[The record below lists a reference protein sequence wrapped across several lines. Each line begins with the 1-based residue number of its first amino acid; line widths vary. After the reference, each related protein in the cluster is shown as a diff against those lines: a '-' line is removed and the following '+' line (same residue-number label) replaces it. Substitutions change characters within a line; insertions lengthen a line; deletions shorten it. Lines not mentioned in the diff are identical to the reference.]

1 LPLAKLAEVTFVPGS
16 VSRRECRREALRR
29 QRQSLE
35 DQSSGNDLQECDFA
49 PLQAEEEPEINWA
62 ARKVSRQPACDD
74 RLAVL
79 LLHGE
84 GFTGVGVSG
93 RGFCLPSLDGGQTG
107 VGMTF
112 IFHNGVRRKPP
123 RDSLAVELIGGE
135 VGGDRFGKVD
145 AV

>member
-1 LPLAKLAEVTFVPGS
+1 MPPRGS
-16 VSRRECRREALRR
+16 TTAAPIP
-29 QRQSLE
+29 E

-49 PLQAEEEPEINWA
+49 PLQAEAEPEINWA

-74 RLAVL
+74 RHAVL

-135 VGGDRFGKVD
+135 GGGAPFGKGE
-145 AV
+145 AVRHGGLHLFRETTMTVLDQ